1 MLAVDDWVSSEG
13 WSPEYARTDVVVP
26 EAGTVIDGSY
36 RILRLLGQGA
46 MGVVFLARDETLDRQ
61 VAIKFTRPNRLT
73 ASSKKRFLDEARAM
87 ARVNHPNVVQVYAF
101 GESED
106 RPYFVMEFVE
116 GATLQ
121 QWLEDRTAPA
131 DLDVA
136 LGILDAMCLGV
147 AAIHAENTVH
157 HDIKPSNIL
166 LDDQLRPR
174 VADLGLA
181 AVRPLDESNKCEIV
195 GTPCYM
201 APEIA
206 FSSHADPVLRSRAD
220 VYSLACV
227 GYQLFT
233 GRPPFDGTTN
243 VAALLQHATMPVPPA
258 SSLRSDLPEEV
269 DRALLHALAKD
280 PCARTP
286 SVEAFRRDLASARLG
301 SLEPKRILIAE
312 DHEDS
317 REALKLSL
325 AHGFPNAEIECV
337 SNGTSALEAFDRTTP
352 SVTIMD
358 LRMPG
363 IDGMNLTK
371 LLRERR
377 CSAAM
382 PIIVL
387 TASGGPKEW
396 QTLAALGA
404 DRLLVKPVI
413 ADDVVALVRSAMRE
427 RSSAALK
434 VMVA

>member
-1 MLAVDDWVSSEG
+1 MLAMDNWLSSEE
-13 WSPEYARTDVVVP
+13 WSPEDAPTDAPVP

-46 MGVVFLARDETLDRQ
+46 MGAVFLARDETLDRQ
-61 VAIKFTRPNRLT
+61 VAIKFTHPNRLT
-73 ASSKKRFLDEARAM
+73 PSSRKRFLDEARAM

-116 GATLQ
+116 GRTLQ
-121 QWLEDRTAPA
+121 QWFDDRSAAA

-181 AVRPLDESNKCEIV
+181 ALRQLDPPNKSEVV
-195 GTPCYM
+195 GTPAYM

-206 FSSHADPVLRSRAD
+206 FSSHADPELRSRAD

-227 GYQLFT
+227 GYELLT
-233 GRPPFDGTTN
+233 GRPPFEGTTN
-243 VAALLQHATMPVPPA
+243 VSMLLQHATAPVPPA
-258 SSLRSDLPEEV
+258 SSLRPDLPEEL
-269 DRALLHALAKD
+269 DRVLLHGLEKD
-280 PCARTP
+280 PAARTP
-286 SVEAFRRDLASARLG
+286 SAEAFRRDLATARRS

-312 DHEDS
+312 DHDDS

-325 AHGFPNAEIECV
+325 AHGFPSAEIECV

>member
-1 MLAVDDWVSSEG
+1 MPPMFAVDDWVSSEQ
-13 WSPEYARTDVVVP
+13 WTADHALTDGLVP
-26 EAGTVIDGSY
+26 VAGTVIDRSY

-46 MGVVFLARDETLDRQ
+46 MGAVFLARDETLDRQ
-61 VAIKFTRPNRLT
+61 VAIKFTHPNRLT
-73 ASSKKRFLDEARAM
+73 ESSRKRFLDEARAM

-116 GATLQ
+116 GQTLE
-121 QWLEDRTAPA
+121 QWLNDHTAPA
-131 DLDVA
+131 DVDVA

-166 LDDQLRPR
+166 LDDQRRPR

-181 AVRPLDESNKCEIV
+181 ALRQLEPSNQSEAV
-195 GTPCYM
+195 GTPVYM

-206 FSSHADPVLRSRAD
+206 FSSHADPLLRSRAD

-227 GYQLFT
+227 AYQLLT
-233 GRPPFDGTTN
+233 GRPPFEGTTN
-243 VAALLQHATMPVPPA
+243 VNVLLQHASMPVPLP
-258 SSLRSDLPEEV
+258 SSLRPGLPEEL
-269 DRALLHALAKD
+269 DRALLHALEKD
-280 PCARTP
+280 PAARTP
-286 SVEAFRRDLASARLG
+286 SVEAFRRDLASARRG

-337 SNGTSALEAFDRTTP
+337 SNGTSALEAFDRTPP
-352 SVTIMD
+352 SVTILD

-363 IDGMNLTK
+363 IDGLDLTK

-377 CSAAM
+377 SSANM

-387 TASGGPKEW
+387 TASGGPQEW
-396 QTLAALGA
+396 RMLA
-404 DRLLVKPVI
+404 
-413 ADDVVALVRSAMRE
+413 
-427 RSSAALK
+427 
-434 VMVA
+434 